1 MNRFYKKYRTVGNY
15 INTLLLLSV
24 LLPLLALSYFNHPSP
39 ADDYC
44 YIDTVFKYS
53 WLEAMNFYYSGWT
66 GRYFGIFLNHS
77 NPLLFHSITGFKVI
91 PVVLFTGLLFALYN
105 LFRHLTPTLSRIAH
119 LGFAG
124 VIFFLYILKMASIVE
139 GFYWMASFV
148 TYTVP
153 NIFTLLWVAVVL
165 DWYRQDTK
173 KLLLAIL
180 ANFFVFAIIGS
191 SETNLLIILLLI
203 AALWFYKLV
212 FHKKVDGL
220 MISLLIVAAISS
232 YFFFTAPG
240 NQARLDGNP
249 LSRNIVF
256 SVVSSFKKLA
266 FLSFDWTFKTPL
278 LIFSLAWVIVL
289 SKISVGARKYF
300 SMPVWFAVLLYIGV
314 LSAQIFPSYYGIG
327 IEPSARALNC
337 VYLFFLIGWFYVVGV
352 IFHYIHQRY
361 TGQFPLSFLRYG
373 VLYSLLVIS
382 IAFSFFR
389 SSNVKMIYT
398 DLLKGK
404 AAAFSRET
412 EERYALIQN
421 SKDPIVYLPPIR
433 TRPLSLYFDD
443 ITVNRDHWWNKCMAG
458 YFGKEAIIMV
468 DKHE

>member
-1 MNRFYKKYRTVGNY
+1 MNRFYKKYRTVGNS
-15 INTLLLLSV
+15 INMLLLLSV

-77 NPLLFHSITGFKVI
+77 NPLLFHSFVGFKII
-91 PVVLFTGLLFALYN
+91 PVILFLSLIFALYN
-105 LFRHLTPTLSRIAH
+105 LFRHLTPTLSRAAH
-119 LGFAG
+119 IGFAG
-124 VIFFLYILKMASIVE
+124 IVFFLYILKMASIVE
-139 GFYWMASFV
+139 GFYWMAAFV

-153 NIFTLLWVAVVL
+153 NIFTLLWVAIVL

-173 KLLLAIL
+173 KTLLAVL
-180 ANFFVFAIIGS
+180 ANFLVSAIIGC
-191 SETNLLIILLLI
+191 SETNLLIIIVLI
-203 AALWFYKLV
+203 AALWFYRLV
-212 FHKKVDGL
+212 FHKKLDGL
-220 MISLLIVAAISS
+220 MISMLIVAAISC
-232 YFFFTAPG
+232 YFFFAAPG

-256 SVVSSFKKLA
+256 SVVSSFKYLA
-266 FLSFDWTFKTPL
+266 VSSFSWIFKTPL
-278 LIFSLAWVIVL
+278 LIFSLAWIIVL

-300 SMPVWFAVLLYIGV
+300 SMPVWFAVLLFIGV
-314 LSAQIFPSYYGIG
+314 LAAQIFPSYYGIG
-327 IEPSARALNC
+327 IDPSSRAVNC

-352 IFHYIHQRY
+352 IFHYFNQRY

-373 VLYSLLVIS
+373 VLYSLLVVS

-389 SSNVKMIYT
+389 STNVKMIYA
-398 DLLKGK
+398 DLIQGR

-412 EERYALIQN
+412 EERYALIRN
-421 SKDPIVYLPPIR
+421 SKDPVVYLPPIK

-443 ITVNRDHWWNKCMAG
+443 IQENRQFLWNKCIAG

>member
-1 MNRFYKKYRTVGNY
+1 MNRFYKKYRTVGNS
-15 INTLLLLSV
+15 INMLLLLSV

-53 WLEAMNFYYSGWT
+53 WLEAMHFYYSGWT

-77 NPLLFHSITGFKVI
+77 NPLLFHSIIGFKVL
-91 PVVLFTGLLFALYN
+91 PVLLFAGLIFALYN
-105 LFRHLTPTLSRIAH
+105 LFRHLTPTLSRGAH

-124 VIFFLYILKMASIVE
+124 IVFFLYILKMASIVE

-153 NIFTLLWVAVVL
+153 NILTLLWVSVVL

-173 KLLLAIL
+173 KTLPAIL
-180 ANFFVFAIIGS
+180 ANFFVFAVIGC
-191 SETNLLIILLLI
+191 SETNLLIMIVLLT
-203 AALWFYKLV
+203 ALCFYRLV
-212 FHKKVDGL
+212 FHKKIDGL
-220 MISLLIVAAISS
+220 MISMLIVAAISC
-232 YFFFTAPG
+232 YFFFMAPG

-249 LSRNIVF
+249 LSRNFTF
-256 SVVSSFKKLA
+256 SLISSFKYLAVSSF
-266 FLSFDWTFKTPL
+266 SWIFKTPL
-278 LIFSLAWVIVL
+278 LIFSLAWLIVL

-327 IEPSARALNC
+327 IDPSSRAVNC

-352 IFHYIHQRY
+352 IFHYCNRKY
-361 TGQFPLSFLRYG
+361 SGQFPLSFLRYG
-373 VLYSLLVIS
+373 VLYSLLVVS

-389 SSNVKMIYT
+389 STNVKMIYT

-412 EERYALIQN
+412 EERYELIKN
-421 SKDPIVYLPPIR
+421 SKEAIVYLPPIR

-443 ITVNRDHWWNKCMAG
+443 IQENRQFLWNKCMAG